1 MVARVVNMR
10 YELSHH
16 AADMMRE
23 RRIDIKWVEK
33 VLGNPELTEPDHE
46 DLSLEHR
53 FGKIADHGGRVLRVV
68 VNVVQTPIKVVT
80 VCFDRT
86 KRGRL

>member
-1 MVARVVNMR
+1 VKMR
-10 YELSHH
+10 FDLSHH

-33 VLGNPELTEPDHE
+33 VLSNPALTEPDHD
-46 DLSLEHR
+46 DLSLEHK
-53 FGKIADHGGRVLRVV
+53 FGEIAENGGRVLRVV
-68 VNVVQTPIKVVT
+68 VNVVETPARVVT
-80 VCFDRT
+80 VYFDRT